1 MCSYSSDVEFRAFLV
16 VLPVWSFNADGLDGG
31 KANGS
36 CFIRGAIDIFDG
48 ERMFQG
54 SKSEVVFLGK
64 GGVDNHSFGTTVEED
79 RGTDFLL
86 RLFSDEEYSERDR
99 RSFYISY
106 SSFRYRLRV

>member
-1 MCSYSSDVEFRAFLV
+1 MCSYSGDIEFRAFLV
-16 VLPVWSFNADGLDGG
+16 ELLVRGFDADGLDGG

-36 CFIRGAIDIFDG
+36 CFIRGTVNVFDG
-48 ERMFQG
+48 KRVFQG

-64 GGVDNHSFGTTVEED
+64 GGVDNHSFGTTIKEG

-86 RLFSDEEYSERDR
+86 SFLSDEEYSERDR
-99 RSFYISY
+99 RSSYISY